1 MMEARTTEWEK
12 YKSFNAAIPIW
23 GKELQ
28 NLLDEGH
35 KVIPLKWV
43 ETDKNEHLKGT
54 PEYSPKMKAR
64 LVICGNFEDVSRE
77 DVRCDAPTAQMCL
90 QKRVCSAGSPSMV
103 QWMQVEV
110 STCAWIQK

>member
-1 MMEARTTEWEK
+1 MDIRKVSPEIKALMMEARTAEWEK

-35 KVIPLKWV
+35 KVIPSKWV
-43 ETDKNEHLKGT
+43 ETDKHEHLKGT

-64 LVICGNFEDVSRE
+64 LVICGKLRRCQSR
-77 DVRCDAPTAQMCL
+77 RC
-90 QKRVCSAGSPSMV
+90 
-103 QWMQVEV
+103 QV
-110 STCAWIQK
+110 